1 MTTRGITVI
10 GARPRWPRRTLR
22 LRLTA
27 WYGGLFLLSGTVLL
41 AVTYG
46 LVVQAFTGDSASAL
60 ACRLPPAFG
69 CHTIGAQQ
77 TRAIAVQEHA
87 NVLHELLTQS
97 AIALALLAVL
107 SVALGWFI
115 AGRAL
120 RPVRT
125 ITTAARQISATTLN
139 ERLALSGPRDE
150 LTELADTFDGLL
162 ARLEAAFTAQRQ
174 FIANAAHELRTPLA
188 RQRVISQVAL
198 ADPGASIESLRA
210 AHERVLASGAQQQ
223 HLINALLT
231 LARGQTGLDKHEP
244 FDIAALAGKVL
255 ADRQPEAQRRNL
267 RLHTTLGPA
276 LTAGSPQ
283 LAEQLAANLI
293 DNALRHNLPGGQV
306 DVVTGTRD
314 RCAVLAVANTG
325 PAVPAAAIDRLF
337 QPFQRLTADRTSRG
351 DGLGL
356 GLSIVQAIASAHHA
370 TITARPRPEGGLSI
384 EVSFPNPQDG
394 SPGRRAPANLHAKNP
409 ATALPPPATTEQADR
424 YPGSPADEHG
434 HIST

>member
-1 MTTRGITVI
+1 M
-10 GARPRWPRRTLR
+10 
-22 LRLTA
+22 
-27 WYGGLFLLSGTVLL
+27 
-41 AVTYG
+41 
-46 LVVQAFTGDSASAL
+46 
-60 ACRLPPAFG
+60 
-69 CHTIGAQQ
+69 
-77 TRAIAVQEHA
+77 QEHA

-97 AIALALLAVL
+97 VLALVLVVVL
-107 SVALGWFI
+107 SVAVGWFI
-115 AGRAL
+115 AARAL
-120 RPVRT
+120 RPPRT

-139 ERLALSGPRDE
+139 ERLALGGPRDE

-198 ADPGASIESLRA
+198 ADPDATSGSLRT

-223 HLINALLT
+223 HLIDALLT
-231 LARGQTGLDKHEP
+231 LARGQAGLDKHEP
-244 FDIAALAGKVL
+244 FDLAGL
-255 ADRQPEAQRRNL
+255 ARKGLTDRQAEAQRRNL
-267 RLHTTLGPA
+267 RLHATLGPA
-276 LTAGSPQ
+276 LTVGSPQ

-293 DNALRHNLPGGQV
+293 DNALRHNRPGGQV

-314 RCAVLAVANTG
+314 CCAILAVANTG

-394 SPGRRAPANLHAKNP
+394 SPVPHAPANLHAKSQ
-409 ATALPPPATTEQADR
+409 AAALPPPATTEQADR
-424 YPGSPADEHG
+424 HPSSPGDEHG
-434 HIST
+434 HISA

>member
-1 MTTRGITVI
+1 M
-10 GARPRWPRRTLR
+10 GATP
-22 LRLTA
+22 
-27 WYGGLFLLSGTVLL
+27 
-41 AVTYG
+41 
-46 LVVQAFTGDSASAL
+46 SAHS
-60 ACRLPPAFG
+60 
-69 CHTIGAQQ
+69 
-77 TRAIAVQEHA
+77 
-87 NVLHELLTQS
+87 
-97 AIALALLAVL
+97 
-107 SVALGWFI
+107 
-115 AGRAL
+115 
-120 RPVRT
+120 
-125 ITTAARQISATTLN
+125 
-139 ERLALSGPRDE
+139 
-150 LTELADTFDGLL
+150 
-162 ARLEAAFTAQRQ
+162 
-174 FIANAAHELRTPLA
+174 
-188 RQRVISQVAL
+188 
-198 ADPGASIESLRA
+198 
-210 AHERVLASGAQQQ
+210 
-223 HLINALLT
+223 
-231 LARGQTGLDKHEP
+231 KHEP

-409 ATALPPPATTEQADR
+409 AAALPPPATTEQADR

-434 HIST
+434 HISA

>member
-1 MTTRGITVI
+1 MTPRIIAAIAG
-10 GARPRWPRRTLR
+10 RPRWPRRTLR

-41 AVTYG
+41 SVTYG
-46 LVVQAFTGDSASAL
+46 LVVQAFTGDSASSI
-60 ACRLPPAFG
+60 ACRLLPRSG
-69 CHTIGAQQ
+69 CHTIGTQQ
-77 TRAIAVQEHA
+77 ARAIAVQEHA

-97 AIALALLAVL
+97 AIALALVAVL

-120 RPVRT
+120 RPLRT

-139 ERLALSGPRDE
+139 ERLALGGPRDE

-210 AHERVLASGAQQQ
+210 AHERVLASGAQQHQ
-223 HLINALLT
+223 LIDALLT
-231 LARGQTGLDKHEP
+231 LARGQAGLEKHDP
-244 FDIAALAGKVL
+244 FDLAALASKIL

-267 RLHTTLGPA
+267 TLRTKLGPA
-276 LTAGSPQ
+276 LTVGSPQ

-293 DNALRHNLPGGQV
+293 DNALRYSLPGGQV
-306 DVVTGTRD
+306 DVVTGTGD
-314 RCAVLAVANTG
+314 CAVLAVANTG

-337 QPFQRLTADRTSRG
+337 QPFQRLAADRTSRG

-356 GLSIVQAIASAHHA
+356 GLSIVNAIASAHHA

-394 SPGRRAPANLHAKNP
+394 SPVPHAPANLHAKSP
-409 ATALPPPATTEQADR
+409 AAALPSLATTEQADR

-434 HIST
+434 HISA

>member
-1 MTTRGITVI
+1 MSTGRGTETTGRTTGF
-10 GARPRWPRRTLR
+10 RRTVR
-22 LRLTA
+22 LRLTL
-27 WYGGLFLLSGTVLL
+27 WYAGLFLASGTALL

-46 LVVQAFTGDSASAL
+46 LLVQAFAGNGAGNAICVVPGRAS
-60 ACRLPPAFG
+60 G
-69 CHTIGAQQ
+69 CHTISAQQ
-77 TRAIAVQEHA
+77 ARATTLQAYAAVLREF
-87 NVLHELLTQS
+87 LS
-97 AIALALLAVL
+97 RSALALALMAVL
-107 SVALGWFI
+107 SIALGWFL
-115 AGRAL
+115 AGRML
-120 RPVRT
+120 RPLRT
-125 ITTAARQISATTLN
+125 ITATAREISAVSLG
-139 ERLALSGPRDE
+139 ERLALQGPDDE
-150 LTELADTFDGLL
+150 LKELGDTFDELL
-162 ARLEAAFTAQRQ
+162 ARLEASFNAQRQ
-174 FIANAAHELRTPLA
+174 FIANASHELRTPLA

-198 ADPGASIESLRA
+198 ADPGATAESLRA

-337 QPFQRLTADRTSRG
+337 RPFQRLTADR
-351 DGLGL
+351 
-356 GLSIVQAIASAHHA
+356 
-370 TITARPRPEGGLSI
+370 
-384 EVSFPNPQDG
+384 
-394 SPGRRAPANLHAKNP
+394 
-409 ATALPPPATTEQADR
+409 
-424 YPGSPADEHG
+424 
-434 HIST
+434 